1 MSNFPKYKKD
11 QISKFKIGD
20 NGIKLSG
27 GQRQRLAIAR
37 LLYENNNF
45 FVLDEFDNALDYENV
60 RIISKLFFKNN
71 DKTIIFSTHNKD
83 LLKS

>member
-45 FVLDEFDNALDYENV
+45 LFDEFDNARL
-60 RIISKLFFKNN
+60 
-71 DKTIIFSTHNKD
+71 
-83 LLKS
+83 